1 MLTNNESVKNLYY
14 QQLDL
19 AFEENWAN
27 EIHHLAKQYSI
38 IVEEGYVKSLS
49 REKWKTY
56 ITNKITEY
64 GFNECKSKQSSMKKL
79 QELKYEKFE
88 IQNYL
93 LELQP
98 DIAREAFKVSGM
110 IDVRKNYS
118 NKYNCHLCPVCTLEE
133 ETMDHLVSC
142 DVNMLFE
149 DFQKVYGNESRDI
162 ELVAVAVRES
172 VNTRNRFI

>member
-1 MLTNNESVKNLYY
+1 MKNLCY
-14 QQLDL
+14 QQSDL

-56 ITNKITEY
+56 ITNKITGY
-64 GFNECKSKQSSMKKL
+64 GFNLLKSKQTSMKKL
-79 QELKYEKFE
+79 HELTYEKFE

-98 DIAREAFKVSGM
+98 DIAREAFKVRSGM

-118 NKYNCHLCPVCTLEE
+118 NKYNCHLCPVCKLEE
-133 ETMDHLVSC
+133 ETMHHLVAC
-142 DVNMLFE
+142 NVNMSFE
-149 DFQKVYGNESRDI
+149 DFRKFYGNESRDI
-162 ELVAVAVRES
+162 ELVAEAVRE
-172 VNTRNRFI
+172 